1 MMVMKIGSALTAPI
15 IQMKFA
21 LPQAKKFGGVGNLFF
36 YRQRPGALLD
46 RARAEGDNLGA
57 RGIME

>member
-1 MMVMKIGSALTAPI
+1 MTVTKIDSALTAAT
-15 IQMKFA
+15 IQMQFA
-21 LPQAKKFGGVGNLFF
+21 LPQAKKFGGVGNLF

-46 RARAEGDNLGA
+46 RARAKGDNLGA